1 MTAPI
6 RIRRKNNFNLFKEAR
21 KLESF
26 DDFPLLRPEVDPQ
39 LHASRN
45 SVDQPFFL
53 TCEKDVVI
61 AQASGAAQVE
71 FVSGPVRYF
80 DLVPG
85 DFVYVPAGTGHR
97 IRTTEPGIQI
107 RYKARE
113 PGQETVS
120 WQCGKCGA
128 TVHRES
134 FDATLEPA
142 QIGYQAAAEAFNI
155 DAAKRTCGSCGEEH
169 LPLNLSPFRWAAVAE
184 ALSRSDDD

>member
-1 MTAPI
+1 MTPLI
-6 RIRRKNNFNLFKEAR
+6 RIRRKNNLNLFKEAR

-26 DDFPLLRPEVDPQ
+26 DEFPLLRPEVDPQ

-53 TCEKDVVI
+53 TCEKDVVV

-71 FVSGPVRYF
+71 FASGPVRYF

-97 IRTTEPGIQI
+97 VKTIAPGIQV

-120 WQCGKCGA
+120 WQCGKCGSA
-128 TVHRES
+128 LHRQS
-134 FDATLEPA
+134 FDATREPA
-142 QIGYQAAAEAFNI
+142 QIGYQAATEAFNA
-155 DAAKRTCGSCGEEH
+155 DAAKRTCESCGEQH
-169 LPLNLSPFRWAAVAE
+169 PPLDLSPFRWVAVAE